1 MFYGHHNGQMLS
13 LPCLRIRGRHPPVMM
28 QGSQTFVAIVAMPN
42 DFSLQEDDDDGA
54 DLPVLE

>member
-13 LPCLRIRGRHPPVMM
+13 LPCLRIRGVSKLMM
-28 QGSQTFVAIVAMPN
+28 QGTQTFVAIVAMPN